1 MGKRTISESLKAIAR
16 NAAARMGENVVT
28 MKDFQ
33 NHGITNATDSI
44 FEKDVELTIPTLE
57 ELNAT
62 PGLMDFDTFTTNGR
76 TSKAPYVWCP
86 SSEGNKKMFL
96 SQLTR
101 NITPYKEENGTY
113 VRDGEAVNS
122 GTKLYQKLVGIR
134 DAGTLLQTVAG
145 MDIEVLDVKT
155 GKQAAYTSGVIS
167 GLRDYNLPCFEE
179 HKASTK

>member
-76 TSKAPYVWCP
+76 TSKAPFIWCM
-86 SSEGNKKMFL
+86 SSVGPKKL
-96 SQLTR
+96 YISQLVR
-101 NITPYKEENGTY
+101 RVTPYMEENGTF
-113 VRDGEAVNS
+113 VRDGEAVHS
-122 GTKLYQKLVGIR
+122 DTALYTELCDLR
-134 DAGTLLQTVAG
+134 DAGSIL
-145 MDIEVLDVKT
+145 EKVLGADLVVKTVKT
-155 GKQAAYTSGVIS
+155 GKTARYTAGAIT
-167 GLRDYNLPCFEE
+167 GLRDYNLACFDR
-179 HKASTK
+179 A

>member
-76 TSKAPYVWCP
+76 TSKAPFIWCM
-86 SSEGNKKMFL
+86 SSVGPKKL
-96 SQLTR
+96 YISQLVR
-101 NITPYKEENGTY
+101 RVTPYKEENGTF
-113 VRDGEAVNS
+113 VRDGEAVYS
-122 GTKLYQKLVGIR
+122 DTALYTELCDLR
-134 DAGTLLQTVAG
+134 DAGSIL
-145 MDIEVLDVKT
+145 EKVLGADLVVKQVKT
-155 GKQAAYTSGVIS
+155 GKTARYTAGAIT
-167 GLRDYNLPCFEE
+167 GLRDFNLACFER
-179 HKASTK
+179 A

>member
-1 MGKRTISESLKAIAR
+1 MGKMKIDDSLKAIAA
-16 NAAARMGENVVT
+16 NNAARMGSNVI
-28 MKDFQ
+28 KIGDFT
-33 NHGITNATDSI
+33 NHGITNAMDSI
-44 FEKDVELTIPTLE
+44 YGKGCIISIPTME
-57 ELNAT
+57 EINST
-62 PGLMDFDTFTTNGR
+62 PGLIGFETFTTNGR

>member
-76 TSKAPYVWCP
+76 TSKAPFIWCM
-86 SSEGNKKMFL
+86 SSVGPKKL
-96 SQLTR
+96 YISQLVR
-101 NITPYKEENGTY
+101 RVTPYKEENGAF
-113 VRDGEAVNS
+113 VRDGEAVHS
-122 GTKLYQKLVGIR
+122 DTALYTELCDLR
-134 DAGTLLQTVAG
+134 DAGSILEKVLGADLVVKQVKPGKTARYTAG
-145 MDIEVLDVKT
+145 AIT
-155 GKQAAYTSGVIS
+155 
-167 GLRDYNLPCFEE
+167 GLRDFNLACFER
-179 HKASTK
+179 A

>member
-76 TSKAPYVWCP
+76 TSRAPFIWCM
-86 SSEGNKKMFL
+86 SSVGPKKL
-96 SQLTR
+96 YISQLVR
-101 NITPYKEENGTY
+101 RVTPYKEESGTF
-113 VRDGEAVNS
+113 VRDGEAVHS
-122 GTKLYQKLVGIR
+122 DTALYTELCDLR
-134 DAGTLLQTVAG
+134 DAGSIL
-145 MDIEVLDVKT
+145 EKVLGADLVVKQVKT
-155 GKQAAYTSGVIS
+155 GKTARYTAGAIT
-167 GLRDYNLPCFEE
+167 GLRDYNLACFER
-179 HKASTK
+179 A